1 MMLERQVLATAW
13 HSLERRKGLFTRN
26 GQGVRRPS
34 RRDRRP
40 GSGSLRD
47 DNSFGSGPVS
57 AWPETISGW
66 GGRDEGGQEKAEEYP
81 SEREAGQALAAIA
94 QAKRRRGYQDL

>member
-1 MMLERQVLATAW
+1 MLERQVLATAW
-13 HSLERRKGLFTRN
+13 RSLGRGKGLFTRN

-40 GSGSLRD
+40 GSEVFTTITHPARD
-47 DNSFGSGPVS
+47 LFQLGQKLF
-57 AWPETISGW
+57 AGW